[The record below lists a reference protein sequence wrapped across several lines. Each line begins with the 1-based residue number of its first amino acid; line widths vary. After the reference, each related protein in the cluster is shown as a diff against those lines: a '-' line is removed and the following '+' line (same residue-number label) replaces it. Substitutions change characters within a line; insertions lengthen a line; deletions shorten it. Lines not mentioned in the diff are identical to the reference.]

1 MLLKLIF
8 DNLFDTLIVFIT
20 IFLEKKTI
28 CYSLQSIKKYRGSMN
43 STISNQNKYRDRYN
57 NHEFLSENVL
67 DDDKETEFFKSIR
80 LRLKEIRKELGIT
93 QREFGESAGIDRRYV
108 AKVECGSQNPSFK
121 FIRSVSI
128 RHKISLDWLLY
139 NVGEKFIVADENSY
153 GKELATFKKLL
164 DKGSHEDIE
173 VIVKMINKMLN

>member
-1 MLLKLIF
+1 
-8 DNLFDTLIVFIT
+8 
-20 IFLEKKTI
+20 
-28 CYSLQSIKKYRGSMN
+28 MN
-43 STISNQNKYRDRYN
+43 STIGNQNKYRDRYN
-57 NHEFLSENVL
+57 NHEFLSENIL
-67 DDDKETEFFKSIR
+67 DDDKETEFFKNIR
-80 LRLKEIRKELGIT
+80 LRLKETRKELGIT

-139 NVGEKFIVADENSY
+139 GVGEKFIIAEENSY
-153 GKELATFKKLL
+153 GKELTTFKKLL
-164 DKGSHEDIE
+164 DKGTPEDIE